1 VAGELR
7 AALTRAG
14 ATVQELGGSGRTD
27 AGVHA
32 LAQVA
37 HLRLQERADPVAL
50 RRAVNDVLPP
60 DVHVTALVPAPP
72 TFHARHDALARS
84 YVYQVS
90 RRRTAFGKR
99 FVWWIKR
106 PLDPSAMAAAAAEL
120 PGRHDF
126 ALLAER
132 ASQASSTVVVVE
144 HAEVAVFDDLIL
156 FRIVASHF
164 LWKLVRRLTGA
175 LVHVGGGELSPQAFA
190 GLLAGRLPAP
200 GVNPAAWTA
209 PPSGLFLEA
218 VLYADSPPLPALQ
231 PPVPIR
237 PEPRLPAG
245 SGAPIARSARKTRR

>member
-14 ATVQELGGSGRTD
+14 ARVLDLGGSGRTD

-37 HLRLQERADPVAL
+37 HARLAERVEPGAF
-50 RRAVNDVLPP
+50 RKAVNDALPA
-60 DVHVTALVPAPP
+60 DVHLTALSPAPGA
-72 TFHARHDALARS
+72 FHARHDAVARS
-84 YVYQVS
+84 YVYQIS

-106 PLDPSAMAAAAAEL
+106 PLRLEPMVEAAALL

-126 ALLAER
+126 ALLTERPAE
-132 ASQASSTVVVVE
+132 QTSTVVVVE
-144 HAEVAVFDDLIL
+144 RAEIGTFDDLL
-156 FRIVASHF
+156 VLRVVASHF
-164 LWKLVRRLTGA
+164 LWRLVRRVVGA
-175 LVHVGGGELSPQAFA
+175 LVHVGGGELSVPAFA
-190 GLLAGRLPAP
+190 GLLEGRLPAP

-218 VLYADSPPLPALQ
+218 VLYPGSPPLPALQ
-231 PPVPIR
+231 PAVSVR
-237 PEPRLPAG
+237 PEP
-245 SGAPIARSARKTRR
+245 

>member
-1 VAGELR
+1 MGE
-7 AALTRAG
+7 AG
-14 ATVQELGGSGRTD
+14 ATVLDLGGSGRTD

-37 HLRLQERADPVAL
+37 HARLAEPVEPKTF
-50 RRAVNDVLPP
+50 RRAVNDALPP
-60 DVHVTALVPAPP
+60 DLHVTALAPAHA

-84 YVYQVS
+84 YLYQIS
-90 RRRTAFGKR
+90 LRRTAFGKR

-106 PLDPSAMAAAAAEL
+106 RLDVSAMASAAAQI

-132 ASQASSTVVVVE
+132 PSEATSTVVVVE
-144 HAEVAVFDDLIL
+144 HAEVGTFDDLVVL
-156 FRIVASHF
+156 RVVASHF
-164 LWKLVRRLTGA
+164 LWKLVRRLVGA
-175 LVHVGGGELSPQAFA
+175 LVHVGAAELTMDGFT

-218 VLYADSPPLPALQ
+218 VLYADSPPLGALAPA
-231 PPVPIR
+231 VPIR
-237 PEPRLPAG
+237 PEPVLPALVPA
-245 SGAPIARSARKTRR
+245 SLPSRRVPRRKNRR